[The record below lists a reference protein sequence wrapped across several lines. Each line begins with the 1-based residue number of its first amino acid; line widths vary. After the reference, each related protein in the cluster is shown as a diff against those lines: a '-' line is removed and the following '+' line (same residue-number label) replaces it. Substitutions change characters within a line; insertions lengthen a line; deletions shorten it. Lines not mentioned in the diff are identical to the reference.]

1 MFNQY
6 VLPFICMRTRNAF
19 KKEKFGKLQFVELLP
34 NPSGDYHYL
43 KCRWKCDCGN
53 EPEARKINVL
63 YGHTRSCGCT
73 HWPRGAKSPKW
84 KGCGEISK
92 QFWLRHCANA
102 KQRNIPLT
110 ITIQQAWELFSK
122 QERKC
127 ALTDEGL
134 CFPPGGK
141 TNGKRN
147 LGTAS
152 LDRADSSKGYT
163 LENVQWVHKD
173 VNILKRSLSMDRL
186 LSLCKKIIDK
196 NSVIK

>member
-1 MFNQY
+1 
-6 VLPFICMRTRNAF
+6 MRIKNSF
-19 KKEKFGKLQFVELLP
+19 KTEKFGKLRFLELLP
-34 NPSGDYHYL
+34 PTSDPYDNGYRVM
-43 KCRWKCDCGN
+43 CRWKCDCGK
-53 EPEARKINVL
+53 EIIARKVHVL
-63 YGHTRSCGCT
+63 YGRTPTRSCGCS
-73 HWPRGAKSPKW
+73 HWPRGSSSPKW
-84 KGCGEISK
+84 KGYGEISK

-110 ITIQQAWELFSK
+110 ITIQQAWELFLK

-127 ALTDEGL
+127 ALTDEVL
-134 CFPPGGK
+134 YFPSGGK

-196 NSVIK
+196 NSIIK